1 MVRRSSTRRPGA
13 LANHEMGRA
22 RVRLAYR
29 QPGRGPPTPTPTPRA
44 AHHHCVYSAARSTSI
59 DPMAKKVQLTPCLR
73 RIKFKYNV
81 HSIFF
86 LINIQDAN
94 FFFTKIYR
102 RFVRKWRRMTSRSAS
117 RGENARLRG
126 LAQQHRETA
135 RSHGM

>member
-29 QPGRGPPTPTPTPRA
+29 RPGRGPPTPTPTPRA

-73 RIKFKYNV
+73 RIKFKYNF
-81 HSIFF
+81 ILFF
-86 LINIQDAN
+86 SHKYSGCKL

-126 LAQQHRETA
+126 LAQQQRETA